1 MSYLKRSIGKAVAGT
16 AIFVAF
22 LAALVGPAGPASAA
36 STLCTYDGKALEPTL
51 EFWRAA
57 SKKEEA
63 LKAQPVSDDQ
73 FDALYRPYSDR
84 EDEDSAAFYKW
95 ADETRDRLDEEMQKA
110 IGDAQMAQYQGKE
123 RITRDAN
130 RWLRQNSGR
139 LGEARA
145 LKMAWAKYR
154 RGMKRLNRQTKA
166 KVKEARTV
174 CPAAMRGVI
183 STRRS
188 AEKELQ
194 GHFDAI
200 TAVLEERWEL
210 GLQQGSQG

>member
-1 MSYLKRSIGKAVAGT
+1 MSSLKRSIGKAAAGAALPVAF
-16 AIFVAF
+16 FVAM
-22 LAALVGPAGPASAA
+22 VGPAGPAPAA

-57 SKKEEA
+57 LKKEEA

-73 FDALYRPYSDR
+73 FNALYRPYSDR

-95 ADETRDRLDEEMQKA
+95 ADETSDRLEDEMQKA

-123 RITRDAN
+123 RVRRDAN
-130 RWLRQNSGR
+130 RWFRQNSGR
-139 LGEARA
+139 LGERRA
-145 LKMAWAKYR
+145 LKMAVAKYR
-154 RGMKRLNRQTKA
+154 RGLKRLDRQKKA
-166 KVKEARTV
+166 KVKEARAV

-188 AEKELQ
+188 AEQEVTEAFERITLVLDERVELW
-194 GHFDAI
+194 
-200 TAVLEERWEL
+200 L
-210 GLQQGSQG
+210 LQNGYG

>member
-1 MSYLKRSIGKAVAGT
+1 MSSLKRSIGKAAAGAALPVAF
-16 AIFVAF
+16 FVAM
-22 LAALVGPAGPASAA
+22 VGPAGPASAA

-57 SKKEEA
+57 LKKEEA

-73 FDALYRPYSDR
+73 FNALYRPYSDR

-154 RGMKRLNRQTKA
+154 RGMKQLNRQTKA
-166 KVKEARTV
+166 KVKEARAV

-188 AEKELQ
+188 AEQEVTEALERITLVLDERVELW
-194 GHFDAI
+194 
-200 TAVLEERWEL
+200 L
-210 GLQQGSQG
+210 LQNGYG